1 MTDVPF
7 MTWTLDEG
15 ADSGT
20 GPWRATAPDGFKWTV
35 ERFRGRY
42 VLGTGDGDVAA
53 TGRKFADMAA
63 VAEYRN
69 ESRA

>member
-1 MTDVPF
+1 VG
-7 MTWTLDEG
+7 TW
-15 ADSGT
+15 
-20 GPWRATAPDGFKWTV
+20 ATTPDGFKWTIQKFP
-35 ERFRGRY
+35 RKGF